1 MHCFQICDS
10 AFPNSLARS
19 INIHLLLSLVAVH
32 IIGRETG
39 CSQTPSC
46 TLSGT
51 TQTIRHLVNL
61 VFNSLHEARWKKE

>member
-46 TLSGT
+46 TRSKQL
-51 TQTIRHLVNL
+51 LY
-61 VFNSLHEARWKKE
+61 F